1 MTGRQKLETKRLPQ
15 SIPFPYNT
23 LAMRNNPSYNA
34 IVFDLL
40 DTLYPWGPDRYSQAL
55 DALCDTIAGGCP
67 PLTQDEVKAAYA
79 EIRTRY
85 SAENLSRLVENDFN
99 AFVLE
104 LAANLGSDRAEEL
117 ACEGVRAY
125 DDAFGNS
132 LDLPDGVLGML
143 SRLSADY
150 RLGVL
155 SNYPTSGGIRAA
167 LTRDGVANLLSATV
181 VSAEVGFIKPHR
193 AMFRAVCDELGCSPE
208 QVLFVGDTWESDV
221 VGSWLSG
228 MSCVRVKPSA
238 SGVEQGQFFNGHIR
252 RWLESQTDLDW
263 RSAKPLVELE
273 HVTQLEYWLGQ

>member
-1 MTGRQKLETKRLPQ
+1 MSQIEP
-15 SIPFPYNT
+15 
-23 LAMRNNPSYNA
+23 YNA

-55 DALCDTIAGGCP
+55 DALCDTIAHACP
-67 PLTQDEVKAAYA
+67 PLTHDEVKVAYI

-104 LAANLGSDRAEEL
+104 LATNLGSNRAGEL
-117 ACEGVRAY
+117 AREGVLGY

-132 LDLPDGVLGML
+132 LDLPDGVLDML
-143 SRLSADY
+143 GRLSSRY
-150 RLGVL
+150 KLGVL

-167 LTRDGVANLLSATV
+167 LKRDGVASLLSATV
-181 VSAEVGFIKPHR
+181 VSAEIGFIKPHP
-193 AMFRAVCDELGCSPE
+193 AMFQAVCDEMGCSPE
-208 QVLFVGDTWESDV
+208 HVLFVGDTWESDV

-228 MSCVRVKPSA
+228 MPCVRVTPSA

-252 RWLESQTDLDW
+252 QWLDAQSDLDW
-263 RSAKPLVELE
+263 HKAKPLVELRN
-273 HVTQLEYWLGQ
+273 VTELEPWLRELTIDGVECEI